1 MAFEDYR
8 LNAQVRAAL
17 VRQGIDLTRVEHGV
31 TNSVIYIKGSL
42 RPYLHLES
50 PDLSRAKLDEVAR
63 AAKIERVLRSI
74 PGVRDVIFQLD
85 RVVKLGWRWKA
96 R

>member
-1 MAFEDYR
+1 MAFEDFR

-17 VRQGIDLTRVEHGV
+17 VRQGIDLGRVEHGV

-42 RPYLHLES
+42 RSHVTQES
-50 PDLSRAKLDEVAR
+50 SDLSQAKLDEVDR
-63 AAKIERVLRSI
+63 AAKIERILRSI

-85 RVVKLGWRWKA
+85 RVVKLGWRWKP